1 MAKEGYGLSFLEKTG
16 LFSDRL
22 FFLTHAARAT
32 YPGVV
37 GANALP
43 PGLLSASI
51 CRCIAS
57 ISASSVASF
66 ALAGENDPGGTNAA
80 LDAALSFLA
89 PPPPGSPVP
98 RAVGR
103 LGGDDDDEKDTG
115 DGVADDEDGGGDDA
129 NDTRRAGDGDGAGDD
144 DGDGAG
150 DDDGDDDGD
159 DGSPN
164 PRRSLAG
171 DAGAAVAPATVDV
184 PSSTATDA
192 AADVSMSARRRS
204 ISSRNAAFSAAS
216 ASRSVRASSALVSAA
231 LYERTSGW
239 S

>member
-22 FFLTHAARAT
+22 FLLPHAARAT

-80 LDAALSFLA
+80 LDAALSFLSTLALA

-103 LGGDDDDEKDTG
+103 LGGELFIKRC
-115 DGVADDEDGGGDDA
+115 VKNLE
-129 NDTRRAGDGDGAGDD
+129 
-144 DGDGAG
+144 
-150 DDDGDDDGD
+150 
-159 DGSPN
+159 
-164 PRRSLAG
+164 
-171 DAGAAVAPATVDV
+171 
-184 PSSTATDA
+184 
-192 AADVSMSARRRS
+192 
-204 ISSRNAAFSAAS
+204 
-216 ASRSVRASSALVSAA
+216 
-231 LYERTSGW
+231 Y
-239 S
+239 

>member
-89 PPPPGSPVP
+89 ALALTLVPIRSRWRGERRSLRTFTGASSSSLPPPGSPVKS
-98 RAVGR
+98 AVGR
-103 LGGDDDDEKDTG
+103 LGGDDDDE
-115 DGVADDEDGGGDDA
+115 
-129 NDTRRAGDGDGAGDD
+129 
-144 DGDGAG
+144 
-150 DDDGDDDGD
+150 
-159 DGSPN
+159 
-164 PRRSLAG
+164 
-171 DAGAAVAPATVDV
+171 
-184 PSSTATDA
+184 
-192 AADVSMSARRRS
+192 
-204 ISSRNAAFSAAS
+204 
-216 ASRSVRASSALVSAA
+216 
-231 LYERTSGW
+231 
-239 S
+239 